1 MREIIAESMKEGG
14 FYLWKIIRISA
25 FPASLRRNQVLAA
38 HLASQPASW
47 LAQLLS
53 HRYQLI
59 PVPAFL
65 DS

>member
-14 FYLWKIIRISA
+14 FYLWKLIRTCA
-25 FPASLRRNQVLAA
+25 FPASLLRNQVLAA

-53 HRYQLI
+53 HRYPFL
-59 PVPAFL
+59 PAPAFL
-65 DS
+65 HS